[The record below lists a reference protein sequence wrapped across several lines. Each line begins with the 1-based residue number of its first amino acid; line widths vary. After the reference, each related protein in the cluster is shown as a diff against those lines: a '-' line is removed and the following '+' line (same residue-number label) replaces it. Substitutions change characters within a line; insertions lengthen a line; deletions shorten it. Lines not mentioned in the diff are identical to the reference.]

1 MVVKNRCIFA
11 ALSFSIT
18 HRQLFRSWRE
28 KQRAT
33 PFHFLHKSSRLS
45 FEKCVLTLNIEFVV
59 RHGLLNGWFR
69 STPKF
74 ILLRI
79 RGSPV
84 VSSPLNNLLPEDHP
98 APPGPDQSH
107 SGSQPTLGHLG
118 VTQRL
123 EYLRQQ
129 FAPAETENVTAELT
143 DGRSRRVGSLTE
155 SLLVRRSLK
164 SALAL
169 AVAALV
175 VWLPAQRLFQP
186 TSVEAIVN
194 ARTLTLRAPI
204 DGVVSLAPTNLS
216 IGTTFATGSPL
227 LRITNNRADQTR
239 FDDLRRLQAN
249 AEIETAALII
259 RLGSIERMHNELV
272 AQTRQ
277 FQMGRIAQL
286 EARIQESKSNLA
298 AAATRQEETAAV
310 LERALELDT
319 NGFQP
324 KALLQ
329 KLRRDNE
336 IAKQDVRAIAE
347 RIKGITVELE
357 SARSGSFLGD
367 SYNDRPRSSQRA
379 DELEQQI
386 VELQTRIIEKKSMIR
401 QLQADVDIERN
412 RVQLNSE
419 AAVLAPSSGTVWE
432 LLTAP
437 GEQVQRGQ
445 DLMRLLDCT
454 SALITAVVSETV
466 YNGLKIGSAATFR
479 LRNSDA
485 AMPGRVVNLTGVA
498 SAAAN
503 YAIPP
508 SSLRKEPYRVV
519 VEVPSLANAGQS
531 CNLGRTGQV
540 VFAGEIVAIPA
551 ASQ

>member
-1 MVVKNRCIFA
+1 M
-11 ALSFSIT
+11 
-18 HRQLFRSWRE
+18 
-28 KQRAT
+28 
-33 PFHFLHKSSRLS
+33 
-45 FEKCVLTLNIEFVV
+45 LTLKIEFM
-59 RHGLLNGWFR
+59 RRRGILNGWFR
-69 STPKF
+69 SARKL
-74 ILLRI
+74 IVLRI
-79 RGSPV
+79 RESPV
-84 VSSPLNNLLPEDHP
+84 VSSPLNNLLPNDHP
-98 APPGPDQSH
+98 APLRQAPEQFQS
-107 SGSQPTLGHLG
+107 GTNPTLGHLG

-123 EYLRQQ
+123 EVLRQQ
-129 FAPAETENVTAELT
+129 FAPAETENETAKLA
-143 DGRSRRVGSLTE
+143 DARSRRLGRLAE
-155 SLLVRRSLK
+155 NLLVRRFFK

-204 DGVVSLAPTNLS
+204 DGVVSLASTNLS

-227 LRITNNRADQTR
+227 LRITNSRVDQTR

-249 AEIETAALII
+249 AEIETTALTT

-277 FQMGRIAQL
+277 FQTGRLAQL

-310 LERALELDT
+310 LERSLELDT
-319 NGFQP
+319 KGFQP
-324 KALLQ
+324 KALSQ

-357 SARSGSFLGD
+357 SAKTGSFLGD

-386 VELQTRIIEKKSMIR
+386 VELQTRIIEKQSMIR

-419 AAVLAPSSGTVWE
+419 AAIPAPSSGTVWE

-454 SALITAVVSETV
+454 SALVTAVVSETV

-479 LRNSDA
+479 LRDSNA
-485 AMPGRVVNLTGVA
+485 AVPGRVVNLTGVA

-503 YAIPP
+503 YAIAP

-519 VEVPSLANAGQS
+519 VEVPSLANTGQS

-540 VFAGEIVAIPA
+540 IFQGEVVAISA